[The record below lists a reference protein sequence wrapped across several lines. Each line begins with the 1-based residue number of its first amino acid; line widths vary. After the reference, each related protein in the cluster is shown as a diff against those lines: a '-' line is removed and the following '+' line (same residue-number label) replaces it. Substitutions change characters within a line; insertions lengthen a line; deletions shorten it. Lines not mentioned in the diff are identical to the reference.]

1 MQLSENA
8 YNWAKWVVT
17 IFLPAFGALYAGLS
31 ELLGL
36 PAGLEVVGA
45 TSLLAVFLGTI
56 LGISNAN
63 YKKSV
68 LQNAGYIDV
77 VGQDPDTGL
86 PQVQLDLTKDP
97 TTPGKD
103 TVVLKVGQN
112 PNQAPPVVDPPVV

>member
-56 LGISNAN
+56 LGISHAN
-63 YKKSV
+63 YKMPATSTWSARTLIPV
-68 LQNAGYIDV
+68 FRRCS
-77 VGQDPDTGL
+77 
-86 PQVQLDLTKDP
+86 LT
-97 TTPGKD
+97 
-103 TVVLKVGQN
+103 
-112 PNQAPPVVDPPVV
+112 